1 MVGVLLSRG
10 PDAILPK
17 GATIEMVLDRS
28 LYFEDTELDFANGM
42 RRVPIDGGG
51 GPGRGGRESGV
62 PGIGRR
68 TGRGIP

>member
-1 MVGVLLSRG
+1 L
-10 PDAILPK
+10 
-17 GATIEMVLDRS
+17 
-28 LYFEDTELDFANGM
+28 EDTELDFANGM